1 MLSPLAFLRLDVHIP
16 GRLGLAVSVFAIG
29 WNCGARFCRWVELN
43 CQVPFGM
50 ELECHMA
57 TARGN
62 NQPQLS
68 DLGLAAF
75 FPRLELRCGTEVR
88 NEFGTSVLVRE

>member
-1 MLSPLAFLRLDVHIP
+1 
-16 GRLGLAVSVFAIG
+16 
-29 WNCGARFCRWVELN
+29 
-43 CQVPFGM
+43 M

-75 FPRLELRCGTEVR
+75 VPRLELRCGTEVR
-88 NEFGTSVLVRE
+88 NEFGTSVPVGE